1 MERIWKGIRTAF
13 TWLAG
18 LLSGLLMLALAL
30 VVIVVIGFVVVAIK
44 DSTVADGF
52 TLHKYGE
59 YAAVSAYHGTEKSI
73 TLPTEIDGQPVAVIA
88 LFNDRQGLVEE
99 IAIPDTATGMIGN
112 GFTGVPA
119 LQRFVVSPEHPTYQV
134 IDGALYSK
142 DGLELIAW
150 PAGRTGTAVIPKG
163 VERIGA
169 NAFAN
174 CVLSEVILPEGLLS
188 IGDYAFMHCR
198 ALRVVQI
205 PASVVHLGKDV
216 FNYDRHDTPCL
227 RLIVTS
233 GSAAYYYALR
243 TETPMEQVLEDPL
256 VAMILEHAVRPDM
269 AAGNA
274 VTPTDLPAAQ

>member
-44 DSTVADGF
+44 DSTVA
-52 TLHKYGE
+52 
-59 YAAVSAYHGTEKSI
+59 
-73 TLPTEIDGQPVAVIA
+73 VIA

-99 IAIPDTATGMIGN
+99 IAIPETATGMIGN

-227 RLIVTS
+227 RLIVTG

-243 TETPMEQVLEDPL
+243 TETPVEQVLEDPL
-256 VAMILEHAVRPDM
+256 VAMILEHAVRPDR

-274 VTPTDLPAAQ
+274 VTLTDLPAAQ